1 MRLSGVSFS
10 VLGLLVAACG
20 GGAPTDGTQLANG
33 KYTADGLNLE
43 GTVTATVT
51 IKGHKISSVTVK
63 DNGNTYSKY
72 TSAYT
77 EVPKRIVEAQSTDV
91 DGVTGATYSSDAVKS
106 AVDEALAIARGEKQA
121 PAKNAAISF
130 TPGTYTGSGKGYG
143 GQVQARVTF
152 SETGI
157 TDIRVGQQRETAHVG
172 DAAFPILGPK
182 LMEAN
187 GLGVDAVTGATM
199 SSFGLKAAVLSAAE
213 QAGVTNRTAFMNN
226 TIEVKAGA
234 PIEDTWDIVII
245 GGGGAGLC
253 AGAQAAQDGSTV
265 LVIEKNA
272 ELGGNTLVS
281 GGVYQSVD
289 HSLVWDASKPTAT
302 SAKGFDGKTHNKVRA
317 TVGCVNDLKVIY
329 GWSEEPFDA
338 SYYKDHEFVAGD
350 IEELSKHGVHPEY
363 LSTLQELKK
372 EIKAYLA
379 YAEPNLKRGVPEN
392 QLILFSTTNLHIF
405 QTYYGGL
412 RQNTAKDEWIY
423 GDYDLVKQFVL
434 EGEQLKPWL
443 MSIGVGFSDSQSTL
457 VGALWYRGNTMNG
470 CTVDADG
477 DGTTERYQ
485 GNWGSYVMAPVA
497 VINNADKHNRIMRET
512 SAGELIFENGR
523 VTGVKATMADGTPV
537 TAHAKKG
544 VIIATGGYA
553 ANIQKVLKTNKY
565 WSRQYLSPNIGTTN
579 RSSLRGDG
587 IDMAEKVGAAT
598 VGEGYTQLMPLAYT
612 ADGAIAFGGVEN
624 AVFISPKTGHRYVD
638 ECSERDVLSLN
649 GFKYGVDKFGAKGV
663 YFYIT
668 RGFGGFGGGG
678 FGGGFGGFGGGG
690 GFGGFGGGAPA
701 GGNANAAAAPVR
713 RFNGRDWS
721 GRVSELGDF
730 FNEIGVDTDP
740 EEVKKSIREYDMA
753 IMQGQQPKEAG
764 KRHPSGPIGNA
775 SRNADGTYNLDSYSI
790 DDASLSI
797 RVLAPSTHHTM
808 GGLKVDLDRRVLDS
822 NGKPIP
828 GLYAAGE
835 VTGGFF
841 GGNRLGGN
849 ALTECMASG
858 RIAAKGVEKDN
869 K

>member
-1 MRLSGVSFS
+1 MRISGVCFS
-10 VLGLLVAACG
+10 ALALVLAACG
-20 GGAPTDGTQLANG
+20 GGAPADGTQLANG
-33 KYTADGLNLE
+33 KYTADALNVE
-43 GTVTATVT
+43 STITATVT
-51 IKGHKISSVTVK
+51 IKGHKISAVTVK
-63 DNGNTYSKY
+63 DNGSTYAQY
-72 TSAYT
+72 TSPYT
-77 EVPKRIVEAQSTDV
+77 EISKRIVEAQSTDV
-91 DGVTGATYSSDAVKS
+91 DGITGATYSSDAVKK
-106 AVDEALAIARGEKQA
+106 AVDLALAQARGEKA
-121 PAKNAAISF
+121 VPDKNAALAF

-152 SETGI
+152 SETGV
-157 TDIRVGQQRETAHVG
+157 TDIRIGQQRETAHVG
-172 DAAFPILGPK
+172 DVALQNLPAKIIA
-182 LMEAN
+182 AN
-187 GLGVDAVTGATM
+187 GLNVDAVSGATM
-199 SSFGLKAAVLSAAE
+199 SSFGLKEAVLDAAD
-213 QAGVTNRTAFMNN
+213 QAGVTNRKAFIDN
-226 TIEVKAGA
+226 TVRNGHSDAKIA
-234 PIEDTWDIVII
+234 DTWDVVVI

-253 AGAQAAQDGSTV
+253 AAAQAAQDGNTV
-265 LVIEKNA
+265 LIIEKNA

-289 HSLVWDASKPTAT
+289 HSLVWDINNPTAT
-302 SAKGFDGKTHNKVRA
+302 SAKGFDGKMHNKVRA

-329 GWSEEPFDA
+329 GWSEAPFDA

-350 IEELSKHGVHPEY
+350 IEELSKHGVHAEY
-363 LSTLQELKK
+363 LPVLQDLKK
-372 EIKAYLA
+372 EIKAYLD
-379 YAEPNLKRGVPEN
+379 YAEPQLKKGVPEN
-392 QLILFSTTNLHIF
+392 QLLLFSTTNLHIF

-423 GDYDLVKQFVL
+423 GDYDLVKQFIV

-443 MSIGVGFSDSQSTL
+443 MSMGVGFSDSQSTL

-470 CTVDADG
+470 CTADADG
-477 DGTTERYQ
+477 DGTMERYQ
-485 GNWGSYVMAPVA
+485 GNWGSYVMAPLA
-497 VINNADKHNRIMRET
+497 VVRNASKHNRVLRET
-512 SAGELIFENGR
+512 SANELIFENGR
-523 VTGVKATMADGTPV
+523 VTGVKAKQVDGTEV
-537 TAHAKKG
+537 IALARKG

-565 WSRQYLSPNIGTTN
+565 WSRQYLSPTIGTTN

-598 VGEGYTQLMPLAYT
+598 VGEGYTQLMPLGYI

-624 AVFISPKTGHRYVD
+624 AIFISPKDGKRYVD

-649 GFKYGVDKFGAKGV
+649 GFKHGIEYEGVRGV

-668 RGFGGFGGGG
+668 PGF
-678 FGGGFGGFGGGG
+678 GGFGGFGGGMG
-690 GFGGFGGGAPA
+690 GFGGA
-701 GGNANAAAAPVR
+701 NANANANVNTGR

-721 GRVSELGDF
+721 GKASELPEF
-730 FNEIGVDTDP
+730 FDELGITLDA
-740 EEVKKSIREYDMA
+740 EVVKNSIREYDMA
-753 IMQGQQPKEAG
+753 VMDGRNPEGVG
-764 KRHPSGPIGNA
+764 KRHATGIIGSA
-775 SRNADGTYNLDSYSI
+775 RRGADGQYDKSTYNI
-790 DDASLSI
+790 DDANLSI

-808 GGLKVDLDRRVLDS
+808 GGLKVDLDRRVLDE
-822 NGKPIP
+822 NGKAIP

-858 RIAAKGVEKDN
+858 RIAAKGVEKDC

>member
-1 MRLSGVSFS
+1 MRLSRVCFP
-10 VLGLLVAACG
+10 VFAMLVAACG
-20 GGAPTDGTQLANG
+20 GGAPSDGTQLANG
-33 KYTADGLNLE
+33 KYSADALNVE
-43 GTVTATVT
+43 STITATVT
-51 IKGHKISSVTVK
+51 VKGHKISAVSVK
-63 DNGNTYSKY
+63 DNGNTYAQY
-72 TSAYT
+72 TSPYT
-77 EVPKRIVEAQSTDV
+77 VVPKRIVDAQSTDV
-91 DGVTGATYSSDAVKS
+91 DGVTGATYSSDAVKK
-106 AVDEALAIARGEKQA
+106 AVDLALAQARGEKPV
-121 PAKNAAISF
+121 PAKNAALSF

-172 DAAFPILGPK
+172 DVAFQTLPARIIA
-182 LMEAN
+182 AN
-187 GLGVDAVTGATM
+187 GLNVDAVSGATM
-199 SSFGLKAAVLSAAE
+199 SSFGLKEAVLDAAD
-213 QAGVTNRTAFMNN
+213 QAGVTNRKAFIDNS
-226 TIEVKAGA
+226 VKVEPGA
-234 PIEDTWDIVII
+234 PVDDTWDIVII

-253 AGAQAAQDGSTV
+253 AGAQAAQDGNTV
-265 LVIEKNA
+265 LIIEKNA

-289 HSLVWDASKPTAT
+289 HSLVWDINNPTAT
-302 SAKGFDGKTHNKVRA
+302 SAKGFDGRMHNKVRA

-329 GWSEEPFDA
+329 NWSEEPFDA

-350 IEELSKHGVHPEY
+350 IVELSKHGVHPEY
-363 LSTLQELKK
+363 LQTLKDLKK

-379 YAEPNLKRGVPEN
+379 YAEPQLKKGTPEN
-392 QLILFSTTNLHIF
+392 QLLLFSTTNLHIF

-423 GDYDLVKQFVL
+423 GEYPLVKQFIE

-443 MSIGVGFSDSQSTL
+443 MQMGVGFSDSQSTL

-470 CTVDADG
+470 CTTDADG

-485 GNWGSYVMAPVA
+485 GNWGSYVMAPLA
-497 VINNADKHNRIMRET
+497 VVNNADKHNRVMRET

-523 VTGVKATMADGTPV
+523 VTGVKAKMADGTQV
-537 TAHAKKG
+537 TAHARKG

-587 IDMAEKVGAAT
+587 IDMAQKIGAAT
-598 VGEGYTQLMPLAYT
+598 VGEGYTQLMPLAYI

-624 AVFISPKTGHRYVD
+624 AVFISTKTGKRYVD

-649 GFKYGVDKFGAKGV
+649 GFKNGIDLEGRHGV

-668 RGFGGFGGGG
+668 PGFGG

-690 GFGGFGGGAPA
+690 FGGFGGGF
-701 GGNANAAAAPVR
+701 GGGANASAAAPAR

-721 GRVSELGDF
+721 GKASEL
-730 FNEIGVDTDP
+730 P
-740 EEVKKSIREYDMA
+740 ELFDELGIKLDAEVVKNSIREYDMA
-753 IMQGQQPKEAG
+753 VMEGREPAPVG
-764 KRHPSGPIGNA
+764 KRHATGIIGSA
-775 SRNADGTYNLDSYSI
+775 RRGADGKYDTSTYNI
-790 DDASLSI
+790 DDANLSI

-808 GGLKVDLDRRVLDS
+808 GGLKIDLDRRVLDE
-822 NGKPIP
+822 NGKAIP

-858 RIAAKGVEKDN
+858 RIAAKGIEKDFR
-869 K
+869 

>member
-1 MRLSGVSFS
+1 MRISGVCFLS
-10 VLGLLVAACG
+10 LLVAACG

-33 KYTADGLNLE
+33 KYNADALNVE
-43 GTVTATVT
+43 STITATVT
-51 IKGHKISSVTVK
+51 VKGHKIAGVSVK
-63 DNGNTYSKY
+63 DNGNTYAQY
-72 TSAYT
+72 TSPYT
-77 EVPKRIVEAQSTDV
+77 VVAQRIVEAQSTDV
-91 DGVTGATYSSDAVKS
+91 DGVTGATYSSDAVKK
-106 AVDEALAIARGEKQA
+106 AVDLALAQARGEKPV
-121 PAKNAAISF
+121 PAKNAALGF

-172 DAAFPILGPK
+172 DVALQTLPAKIIA
-182 LMEAN
+182 AN
-187 GLGVDAVTGATM
+187 GLNVDAVSGATM
-199 SSFGLKAAVLSAAE
+199 SSFGLKEAVLDAAD
-213 QAGVTNRTAFMNN
+213 QAGVTNRKAFIDNG
-226 TIEVKAGA
+226 IKAQAGA
-234 PIEDTWDIVII
+234 PIDDTWDVVII

-253 AGAQAAQDGSTV
+253 AAAQAAQDGSSV
-265 LVIEKNA
+265 LIIEKNA

-289 HSLVWDASKPTAT
+289 HSLVWDINKPTAT
-302 SAKGFDGKTHNKVRA
+302 SAKGFDGKNHNKVRA

-329 GWSEEPFDA
+329 NWSEEPFDA
-338 SYYKDHEFVAGD
+338 NYYKDHEFVAGD
-350 IEELSKHGVHPEY
+350 IVELSKHGVHPEY
-363 LSTLQELKK
+363 LQTLQDLKK

-379 YAEPNLKRGVPEN
+379 YAEPQLKKGTPEN
-392 QLILFSTTNLHIF
+392 QLLLFSTTNLHIF

-423 GDYDLVKQFVL
+423 GDYDLVKQFIV

-443 MSIGVGFSDSQSTL
+443 MSMGVGFSDSQSTL

-470 CTVDADG
+470 CTADADG
-477 DGTTERYQ
+477 DGNPERYS
-485 GNWGSYVMAPVA
+485 GNWGSYVMAPLA
-497 VINNADKHNRIMRET
+497 VVNNANAHNRVMRET
-512 SAGELIFENGR
+512 SANELIFENGR
-523 VTGVKATMADGTPV
+523 VTGVKAKMADGTEV

-587 IDMAEKVGAAT
+587 IDMAEKIGAAT
-598 VGEGYTQLMPLAYT
+598 VGEGYTQLMPLAYI

-624 AVFISPKTGHRYVD
+624 AIFISTKDGKRYVD

-649 GFKYGVDKFGAKGV
+649 GFKHGIDLEGRRGV

-668 RGFGGFGGGG
+668 PGFGG

-690 GFGGFGGGAPA
+690 FGGFGGGAPQA
-701 GGNANAAAAPVR
+701 NANTNTR

-721 GRVSELGDF
+721 GKASEL
-730 FNEIGVDTDP
+730 P
-740 EEVKKSIREYDMA
+740 ELFDELGIKLDAEVVKNSIREYDMA
-753 IMQGQQPKEAG
+753 VMDGREPEGVG
-764 KRHPSGPIGNA
+764 KRHATGIIGSA
-775 SRNADGTYNLDSYSI
+775 RRGADGQYDKSTYNI
-790 DDASLSI
+790 DDANLSI

-808 GGLKVDLDRRVLDS
+808 GGLKVDLDRRVLDES
-822 NGKPIP
+822 GKAIP

-858 RIAAKGVEKDN
+858 RIAAKGIEKDN
-869 K
+869 Q

>member
-1 MRLSGVSFS
+1 MRISGVSFS

-33 KYTADGLNLE
+33 KYSADALNVE
-43 GTVTATVT
+43 STITATVT
-51 IKGHKISSVTVK
+51 VKGHKIAAVSVK
-63 DNGNTYSKY
+63 DNGSTYAQY
-72 TSAYT
+72 TSPYT
-77 EVPKRIVEAQSTDV
+77 VVAQRIVEAQSTDV
-91 DGVTGATYSSDAVKS
+91 DGITGATYSSDAVKK
-106 AVDEALAIARGEKQA
+106 AVDLALAQARGEKPV
-121 PAKNAAISF
+121 PAKNAALGF

-157 TDIRVGQQRETAHVG
+157 TEIRVGQQRETAHVG
-172 DAAFPILGPK
+172 DVALQTLPDKIIA
-182 LMEAN
+182 AN
-187 GLGVDAVTGATM
+187 GLGVDAVSGATM
-199 SSFGLKAAVLSAAE
+199 STFGLKEAVLDAAD
-213 QAGVTNRTAFMNN
+213 QAGVTNRKAFIDN
-226 TIEVKAGA
+226 TVKAQAGA
-234 PIEDTWDIVII
+234 PIEDTWDVVII

-253 AGAQAAQDGSTV
+253 AAAQAAQDGSTV
-265 LVIEKNA
+265 LIIEKNA

-289 HSLVWDASKPTAT
+289 HSLVWDINRPTAT
-302 SAKGFDGKTHNKVRA
+302 SAKGFDGKQHNKVRA

-329 GWSEEPFDA
+329 NWSEEPFDA
-338 SYYKDHEFVAGD
+338 AYYKDHEFVAGD
-350 IEELSKHGVHPEY
+350 IVELSKHGVHPEY
-363 LSTLQELKK
+363 LETLKELKK

-379 YAEPNLKRGVPEN
+379 YAEPQLQKGTPEN
-392 QLILFSTTNLHIF
+392 QLLLFSTTNLHIF

-423 GDYDLVKQFVL
+423 GDYDLVKQFIV

-443 MSIGVGFSDSQSTL
+443 MEMGVGFSDSQSTL
-457 VGALWYRGNTMNG
+457 VGALWYRGNSMNG
-470 CTVDADG
+470 CTADADG
-477 DGTTERYQ
+477 DGNPERYS
-485 GNWGSYVMAPVA
+485 GNWGSYVMAPLA
-497 VINNADKHNRIMRET
+497 VVNNADKHNRVMRET
-512 SAGELIFENGR
+512 SANELIFENGR
-523 VTGVKATMADGTPV
+523 VTGVKAKMADGTEV

-587 IDMAEKVGAAT
+587 IDMAQKIGAAT
-598 VGEGYTQLMPLAYT
+598 VGEGYTQLMPLAYI

-624 AVFISPKTGHRYVD
+624 VVFISTKDGKRYVD

-649 GFKYGVDKFGAKGV
+649 GFKHGVELEGRRGV
-663 YFYIT
+663 YFYVM
-668 RGFGGFGGGG
+668 GGGGFGG

-690 GFGGFGGGAPA
+690 GHA
-701 GGNANAAAAPVR
+701 
-713 RFNGRDWS
+713 FNGRDWS
-721 GRVSELGDF
+721 GKASALPELFDELGIKLDA
-730 FNEIGVDTDP
+730 
-740 EEVKKSIREYDMA
+740 EVVKNSIREYDMA
-753 IMQGQQPKEAG
+753 VMDGREPSPIG
-764 KRHPSGPIGNA
+764 KRHATGIIGSA
-775 SRNADGTYNLDSYSI
+775 RRGADGQYDKSTYNI
-790 DDASLSI
+790 DDANLTI

-808 GGLKVDLDRRVLDS
+808 GGLKIDLDRRVLDES
-822 NGKPIP
+822 GKAIP

-869 K
+869 Q

>member
-1 MRLSGVSFS
+1 MRLSKVCFWS
-10 VLGLLVAACG
+10 LGLLMVSCG

-33 KYTADGLNLE
+33 KYSADALNVE
-43 GTVTATVT
+43 STITATVT
-51 IKGHKISSVTVK
+51 VKGHKIASVSVK
-63 DNGNTYSKY
+63 DNGNTYAQY
-72 TSAYT
+72 TTPYT
-77 EVPKRIVEAQSTDV
+77 VVAQRIVEAQSTDV
-91 DGVTGATYSSDAVKS
+91 DGITGATYSSDAVKK
-106 AVDEALAIARGEKQA
+106 AVDIALAQARGEKPV
-121 PAKNAAISF
+121 PAKNAALAF

-152 SETGI
+152 SENGI
-157 TDIRVGQQRETAHVG
+157 TEIRVGQQRETAHVG
-172 DAAFPILGPK
+172 DVALQTLPDKIIA
-182 LMEAN
+182 AN
-187 GLGVDAVTGATM
+187 GLGVDAVSGATM
-199 SSFGLKAAVLSAAE
+199 SSFGLKEAVLDAAD
-213 QAGVTNRTAFMNN
+213 QAGVTNRKAFIDN
-226 TIEVKAGA
+226 TVKVQAGA
-234 PIEDTWDIVII
+234 PIDDTWDVVII

-253 AGAQAAQDGSTV
+253 AAAQAAQDGNTV
-265 LVIEKNA
+265 LIIEKNA

-289 HSLVWDASKPTAT
+289 HSLVWDINKPTAT
-302 SAKGFDGKTHNKVRA
+302 SAKGFDGKNHNKVRA

-329 GWSEEPFDA
+329 NWSEEPFDA
-338 SYYKDHEFVAGD
+338 AYYKDHEFVAGD

-363 LSTLQELKK
+363 LQTLKDLKK

-379 YAEPNLKRGVPEN
+379 YAEPNLKKGIAEN
-392 QLILFSTTNLHIF
+392 QLTLFSTTNLHIF

-423 GDYDLVKQFVL
+423 GDYELVKQFVE

-443 MSIGVGFSDSQSTL
+443 MKMGVGFSDSQSTL

-470 CTVDADG
+470 CTTDADG
-477 DGTTERYQ
+477 DGSTERYS
-485 GNWGSYVMAPVA
+485 GNWGSYVMAPLA
-497 VINNADKHNRIMRET
+497 VVNNADKHNRVMRET
-512 SAGELIFENGR
+512 SANELIFENGR
-523 VTGVKATMADGTPV
+523 VTGVKAKMADGTEV
-537 TAHAKKG
+537 TAHARKG

-587 IDMAEKVGAAT
+587 IDMAQKVGAAT
-598 VGEGYTQLMPLAYT
+598 VGEGYTQLMPLAYI

-624 AVFISPKTGHRYVD
+624 AIFISTKDGKRYVD

-649 GFKYGVDKFGAKGV
+649 GFKHGVELEGRRGV

-668 RGFGGFGGGG
+668 PGFGG

-690 GFGGFGGGAPA
+690 FGGFGGGAP
-701 GGNANAAAAPVR
+701 GGNNQANANTNVR

-721 GRVSELGDF
+721 GKASEL
-730 FNEIGVDTDP
+730 P
-740 EEVKKSIREYDMA
+740 ELFEELGLDLDAEVVKNSIREYDMA
-753 IMQGQQPKEAG
+753 VMEGRSPEGVG
-764 KRHPSGPIGNA
+764 KRHATGIIGSA
-775 SRNADGTYNLDSYSI
+775 RRGADGQYDKSTYNI
-790 DDASLSI
+790 DDANLSI

-808 GGLKVDLDRRVLDS
+808 GGLKIDLDRRVLDE
-822 NGKPIP
+822 NGKAIP

>member
-1 MRLSGVSFS
+1 MS
-10 VLGLLVAACG
+10 CG
-20 GGAPTDGTQLANG
+20 GSQVQDGTQLANG
-33 KYTADGLNLE
+33 KYSADALNVE
-43 GTVTATVT
+43 STITATVT
-51 IKGHKISSVTVK
+51 VKGHKIAAVSVK
-63 DNGNTYSKY
+63 DNGSTYAQY
-72 TSAYT
+72 TSPYT
-77 EVPKRIVEAQSTDV
+77 VVAQRIVEAQSTDV
-91 DGVTGATYSSDAVKS
+91 DGVTGATYSSDAVKK
-106 AVDEALAIARGEKQA
+106 AVDLALAQARGEKPV
-121 PAKNAAISF
+121 PAKNAALSF

-172 DAAFPILGPK
+172 DVALQTLPAK
-182 LMEAN
+182 LIAAN
-187 GLGVDAVTGATM
+187 GLNVDAVSGATM
-199 SSFGLKAAVLSAAE
+199 SSFGLKEAVLDAAD
-213 QAGVTNRTAFMNN
+213 QAGVTNRKAFIDNG
-226 TIEVKAGA
+226 VKAQPGA
-234 PIEDTWDIVII
+234 PIEDTWDVVII

-253 AGAQAAQDGSTV
+253 AAAQAAQDGSTV
-265 LVIEKNA
+265 LIIEKNA

-289 HSLVWDASKPTAT
+289 HSLVWDINRPTAT
-302 SAKGFDGKTHNKVRA
+302 SAKGFDGKQHNKVRA

-329 GWSEEPFDA
+329 NWSEEPFDA
-338 SYYKDHEFVAGD
+338 AYYKDHEFVAGD
-350 IEELSKHGVHPEY
+350 IVELSKHGVHPEY
-363 LSTLQELKK
+363 LETLKELKK

-379 YAEPNLKRGVPEN
+379 YAEPQLQKGTPEN
-392 QLILFSTTNLHIF
+392 QLLLFSTTNLHIF

-423 GDYDLVKQFVL
+423 GDYDLVKQFIL

-443 MSIGVGFSDSQSTL
+443 MSMGVGFSDSQSTL
-457 VGALWYRGNTMNG
+457 VGALWYRGNSMNG
-470 CTVDADG
+470 CTADADG
-477 DGTTERYQ
+477 DGTPERYS
-485 GNWGSYVMAPVA
+485 GNWGSYVMAPLA
-497 VINNADKHNRIMRET
+497 VVNNADKHNRVMRET
-512 SAGELIFENGR
+512 SANELIFENGR
-523 VTGVKATMADGTPV
+523 VTGVKAKMADGTEV

-598 VGEGYTQLMPLAYT
+598 IGEGYTQLMPLAYI

-624 AVFISPKTGHRYVD
+624 VVFISTKDGKRYVD

-649 GFKYGVDKFGAKGV
+649 GFKHGVELEGRRGV
-663 YFYIT
+663 YLYVM
-668 RGFGGFGGGG
+668 GGGGFGG

-690 GFGGFGGGAPA
+690 GGHS
-701 GGNANAAAAPVR
+701 
-713 RFNGRDWS
+713 FNGRDWS
-721 GRVSELGDF
+721 GKASALPELFDELGIKLDA
-730 FNEIGVDTDP
+730 
-740 EEVKKSIREYDMA
+740 EVVKNSIREYDMA
-753 IMQGQQPKEAG
+753 VMDGRDPSPIG
-764 KRHPSGPIGNA
+764 KRHATGIIGSA
-775 SRNADGTYNLDSYSI
+775 RRGADGQYDKSTYNI
-790 DDASLSI
+790 EDANLTI

-808 GGLKVDLDRRVLDS
+808 GGLKIDLDRRVLDES
-822 NGKPIP
+822 GKAIP

-858 RIAAKGVEKDN
+858 RIAAMGVEKDN

>member
-1 MRLSGVSFS
+1 MRISGVSFS

-20 GGAPTDGTQLANG
+20 GGAPKDGTQLANG
-33 KYTADGLNLE
+33 KYTADALNVE
-43 GTVTATVT
+43 STITATVT
-51 IKGHKISSVTVK
+51 VKGHKIAAVSVK
-63 DNGNTYSKY
+63 DNGSTYAQY
-72 TSAYT
+72 TSPYT
-77 EVPKRIVEAQSTDV
+77 VVAQRIVEAQSTDV
-91 DGVTGATYSSDAVKS
+91 DGVTGATYSSDAVKK
-106 AVDEALAIARGEKQA
+106 AVDLALAQARGEKPV
-121 PAKNAAISF
+121 PAKNAALSF

-172 DAAFPILGPK
+172 DVALQTLPAK
-182 LMEAN
+182 LIAAN
-187 GLGVDAVTGATM
+187 GLNVDAVSGATM
-199 SSFGLKAAVLSAAE
+199 SSFGLKEAVLDAAD
-213 QAGVTNRTAFMNN
+213 QAGVTNRKAFIDNG
-226 TIEVKAGA
+226 VKAQPGA
-234 PIEDTWDIVII
+234 PIEDTWDVVII

-253 AGAQAAQDGSTV
+253 AAAQAAQDGSTV
-265 LVIEKNA
+265 LIIEKNA

-289 HSLVWDASKPTAT
+289 HSLVWDINRPTAT
-302 SAKGFDGKTHNKVRA
+302 SAKGFDGKQHNKVRA

-329 GWSEEPFDA
+329 NWSEEPFDA
-338 SYYKDHEFVAGD
+338 AYYKDHEFVAGD
-350 IEELSKHGVHPEY
+350 IVELSKHGVHPEY
-363 LSTLQELKK
+363 LETLKELKK

-379 YAEPNLKRGVPEN
+379 YAEPQLQKGTPEN
-392 QLILFSTTNLHIF
+392 QLLLFSTTNLHIF

-423 GDYDLVKQFVL
+423 GDYDLVKQFIL

-443 MSIGVGFSDSQSTL
+443 MSMGVGFSDSQSTL
-457 VGALWYRGNTMNG
+457 VGALWYRGNSMNG
-470 CTVDADG
+470 CTADADG
-477 DGTTERYQ
+477 DGTPERYS
-485 GNWGSYVMAPVA
+485 GNWGSYVMAPLA
-497 VINNADKHNRIMRET
+497 VVNNADKHNRVMRET
-512 SAGELIFENGR
+512 SANELIFENGR
-523 VTGVKATMADGTPV
+523 VTGVKAKMADGTEV

-598 VGEGYTQLMPLAYT
+598 VGEGYTQLMPLAYI

-624 AVFISPKTGHRYVD
+624 VVFISTKDGKRYVD

-649 GFKYGVDKFGAKGV
+649 GFKHGVELEGRRGV
-663 YFYIT
+663 YLYVM
-668 RGFGGFGGGG
+668 GGGGFGG

-690 GFGGFGGGAPA
+690 GGHS
-701 GGNANAAAAPVR
+701 
-713 RFNGRDWS
+713 FNGRDWS
-721 GRVSELGDF
+721 GKASALPEFFDELGIKLDA
-730 FNEIGVDTDP
+730 
-740 EEVKKSIREYDMA
+740 EVVKNSIREYDMA
-753 IMQGQQPKEAG
+753 VMDGREPEGVG
-764 KRHPSGPIGNA
+764 KRHATGIIGSA
-775 SRNADGTYNLDSYSI
+775 RRGADGQYDKSSYNI
-790 DDASLSI
+790 DDANLTI

-808 GGLKVDLDRRVLDS
+808 GGLKVDLDRRVLDES
-822 NGKPIP
+822 GKAIP

-858 RIAAKGVEKDN
+858 RIAAMGVEKDN

>member
-1 MRLSGVSFS
+1 MRISKVCFWSLSL
-10 VLGLLVAACG
+10 VLAACG
-20 GGAPTDGTQLANG
+20 GGAPSDGTQLANG
-33 KYTADGLNLE
+33 KFSADGLNLE

-51 IKGHKISSVTVK
+51 VKGHKITAITIK
-63 DNGNTYSKY
+63 DNGNTFSKY
-72 TSAYT
+72 TSALV
-77 EVPKRIVEAQSTDV
+77 EIPKRIVEAQSTDV

-106 AVDEALAIARGEKQA
+106 AVDEALAIARGEKEA
-121 PAKNAAISF
+121 PAKNAEIRF
-130 TPGTYTGSGKGYG
+130 TPGTYTGRGKGYG
-143 GQVQARVTF
+143 GQLQARVTF

-157 TDIRVGQQRETAHVG
+157 TDITVGQQRETAHVG
-172 DAAFPILGPK
+172 DVAFPNLSPK
-182 LMEAN
+182 IIAAN

-199 SSFGLKAAVLSAAE
+199 SSFGLKAAVLDAAQ

-226 TIEVKAGA
+226 KLDVKPGD
-234 PIEDTWDIVII
+234 PIEDTWDIVIV

-253 AGAQAAQDGSTV
+253 AAAQAAQDGNSV

-289 HSLVWDASKPTAT
+289 HHLVWDEDKPTSTKAR
-302 SAKGFDGKTHNKVRA
+302 GFDGEMHDRVRS
-317 TVGCVNDLKVIY
+317 TVGCINDLKVILR
-329 GWSEEPFDA
+329 WNEEPFDA

-363 LSTLQELKK
+363 LPTLKQLKK
-372 EIKAYLA
+372 EIRAYLSF
-379 YAEPNLKRGVPEN
+379 AEPNIKAGWSEN
-392 QLILFSTTNLHIF
+392 RLVQFSTTNLHIF

-423 GDYDLVKQFVL
+423 GDYELVKQFIE
-434 EGEQLKPWL
+434 EGEKLKPWL
-443 MSIGVGFSDSQSTL
+443 MKMGVGFTDSQSTL
-457 VGALWYRGNTMNG
+457 VGALWYRGNTMTG
-470 CTVDADG
+470 ATVDSDG
-477 DGTTERYQ
+477 DGKKETYQ
-485 GNWGSYVMAPVA
+485 GNWGAYVMAPLSV
-497 VINNADKHNRIMRET
+497 VNNADEHNRIMKET

-523 VTGVKATMADGTPV
+523 VTGVKAKMADGTPV
-537 TAHAKKG
+537 IAHAKKG

-587 IDMAEKVGAAT
+587 IDMAQKVGAAT

-612 ADGAIAFGGVEN
+612 SDGAIAFGGVEN

-649 GFKYGVDKFGAKGV
+649 GFKHGIDKFGARGV
-663 YFYIT
+663 YFYVM
-668 RGFGGFGGGG
+668 RGGFGG
-678 FGGGFGGFGGGG
+678 FGGGFGGGFA
-690 GFGGFGGGAPA
+690 GFGGFGGGNNQTAA
-701 GGNANAAAAPVR
+701 NANANVR

-721 GRVSELGDF
+721 GRISELGDF

-753 IMQGQQPKEAG
+753 VMQGQQPAEAG

-775 SRNADGTYNLDSYSI
+775 RRNSDGTYDLSSYSL
-790 DDASLSI
+790 DDVSVSI

-808 GGLKVDLDRRVLDS
+808 GGLKIDLDRRVLDES
-822 NGKPIP
+822 GKAIP

-869 K
+869 Q

>member
-1 MRLSGVSFS
+1 MRLSRVCFP
-10 VLGLLVAACG
+10 VFAMLVAACG
-20 GGAPTDGTQLANG
+20 GGAPSDGTQLANG
-33 KYTADGLNLE
+33 KYSADALNVE
-43 GTVTATVT
+43 STITATVT
-51 IKGHKISSVTVK
+51 VKGHKISAVSVK
-63 DNGNTYSKY
+63 DNGNTYAQY
-72 TSAYT
+72 TSPYT
-77 EVPKRIVEAQSTDV
+77 VVPKRIVDAQSTDV
-91 DGVTGATYSSDAVKS
+91 DGVTGATYSSDAVKK
-106 AVDEALAIARGEKQA
+106 AVDLALAQARGEKPV
-121 PAKNAAISF
+121 PARNAALSF

-172 DAAFPILGPK
+172 DVALQTLPQKIIA
-182 LMEAN
+182 AN
-187 GLGVDAVTGATM
+187 GLGVDAVSGATM
-199 SSFGLKAAVLSAAE
+199 SSFGLKEAVLDAAD
-213 QAGVTNRTAFMNN
+213 QAGVTNRKAFIDNS
-226 TIEVKAGA
+226 VKVEPGA
-234 PIEDTWDIVII
+234 PVDDTWDIVII

-253 AGAQAAQDGSTV
+253 AGAQAAQDGNTV
-265 LVIEKNA
+265 LIIEKNA

-289 HSLVWDASKPTAT
+289 HSLVWDINNPTAT
-302 SAKGFDGKTHNKVRA
+302 SAKGFDGRMHNKVRA

-329 GWSEEPFDA
+329 NWSEEPFDA

-350 IEELSKHGVHPEY
+350 IVELSKHGVHPEY
-363 LSTLQELKK
+363 LQTLKDLKK
-372 EIKAYLA
+372 EIKAYLD
-379 YAEPNLKRGVPEN
+379 YAEPQLKKGTPEN
-392 QLILFSTTNLHIF
+392 QLLLFSTTNLHIF

-423 GDYDLVKQFVL
+423 GDYELVKQFIE

-443 MSIGVGFSDSQSTL
+443 MQMGVGFSDSQSTL

-470 CTVDADG
+470 CTTDADG

-485 GNWGSYVMAPVA
+485 GNWGSYVMAPLA
-497 VINNADKHNRIMRET
+497 VVNNADKHNRVMRET
-512 SAGELIFENGR
+512 SANELIFENGR
-523 VTGVKATMADGTPV
+523 VTGVKAKMADGTQV
-537 TAHAKKG
+537 TAHARKG

-587 IDMAEKVGAAT
+587 IDMAQKIGAAT
-598 VGEGYTQLMPLAYT
+598 VGEGYTQLMPLAYI

-624 AVFISPKTGHRYVD
+624 AVFISTKTGKRYVD

-649 GFKYGVDKFGAKGV
+649 GFKNGIDLEGRHGV

-668 RGFGGFGGGG
+668 PGFGG

-690 GFGGFGGGAPA
+690 FGGFGGGF
-701 GGNANAAAAPVR
+701 GGGGGANANASAAAPAR

-721 GRVSELGDF
+721 GKASEL
-730 FNEIGVDTDP
+730 P
-740 EEVKKSIREYDMA
+740 ELFDELGIKLDAEVVKNSIREYDMA
-753 IMQGQQPKEAG
+753 VMEGREPAPVG
-764 KRHPSGPIGNA
+764 KRHATGIIGSA
-775 SRNADGTYNLDSYSI
+775 RRGADGKYDTSTYNI
-790 DDASLSI
+790 DDANLSI

-808 GGLKVDLDRRVLDS
+808 GGLKIDLDRRVLDE
-822 NGKPIP
+822 NGKAIP

-858 RIAAKGVEKDN
+858 RIAAKGIEKDN

>member
-1 MRLSGVSFS
+1 MRLSGVCFS
-10 VLGLLVAACG
+10 ALGLVLVACG

-33 KYTADGLNLE
+33 KYTADALNVE
-43 GTVTATVT
+43 STITATVT
-51 IKGHKISSVTVK
+51 VKGHKIAAVSVK
-63 DNGNTYSKY
+63 DNGNTYAQY
-72 TSAYT
+72 TSPYT
-77 EVPKRIVEAQSTDV
+77 VVANRIVEAQSTDV
-91 DGVTGATYSSDAVKS
+91 DGITGATYSSDAVKK
-106 AVDEALAIARGEKQA
+106 AVDLALAQARGEKPV
-121 PAKNAAISF
+121 PAKNAALTF

-157 TDIRVGQQRETAHVG
+157 TEIRVGQQRETAHVG
-172 DAAFPILGPK
+172 DVALQTLPAK
-182 LMEAN
+182 LIAAN
-187 GLGVDAVTGATM
+187 GLNVDAVSGATM
-199 SSFGLKAAVLSAAE
+199 SSFGLKEAVLDAAD
-213 QAGVTNRTAFMNN
+213 QAGVTNRKAFIDN
-226 TIEVKAGA
+226 TVKVQAGA
-234 PIEDTWDIVII
+234 PIEDTWDVVII

-253 AGAQAAQDGSTV
+253 AAAQAAQDGSTV
-265 LVIEKNA
+265 LIIEKNA

-289 HSLVWDASKPTAT
+289 HSLVWDIKKPTAT
-302 SAKGFDGKTHNKVRA
+302 SAKGFDGKNHNKVRA

-329 GWSEEPFDA
+329 NWSEEPFDA
-338 SYYKDHEFVAGD
+338 AYYKDHEFVAGD
-350 IEELSKHGVHPEY
+350 IVELSKHGVHPEY
-363 LSTLQELKK
+363 LQTLQDLKK
-372 EIKAYLA
+372 EIKAYLD
-379 YAEPNLKRGVPEN
+379 YAEPQLKKGTPEN
-392 QLILFSTTNLHIF
+392 QLLLFSTTNLHIF

-423 GDYDLVKQFVL
+423 GDYDLVKQFIV

-443 MSIGVGFSDSQSTL
+443 MSMGVGFSDSQSTL
-457 VGALWYRGNTMNG
+457 VGALWYRGNSMNG
-470 CTVDADG
+470 CTADADG
-477 DGTTERYQ
+477 DGNPERYS
-485 GNWGSYVMAPVA
+485 GNWGSYVMAPLA
-497 VINNADKHNRIMRET
+497 VVNNANKHNRVMRET
-512 SAGELIFENGR
+512 SANELIFENGR
-523 VTGVKATMADGTPV
+523 VTGVKAKMADGTEV

-598 VGEGYTQLMPLAYT
+598 VGEGYTQLMPLAYI

-624 AVFISPKTGHRYVD
+624 VVFISTKDGKRYVD

-649 GFKYGVDKFGAKGV
+649 GFKHGVELEGRRGV
-663 YFYIT
+663 YFYVM
-668 RGFGGFGGGG
+668 GGGGFGG
-678 FGGGFGGFGGGG
+678 FGGGFGGFGGVGG
-690 GFGGFGGGAPA
+690 GGGGHA
-701 GGNANAAAAPVR
+701 
-713 RFNGRDWS
+713 FNGRDWS
-721 GRVSELGDF
+721 GKASALPELFDELGIKLDA
-730 FNEIGVDTDP
+730 
-740 EEVKKSIREYDMA
+740 EVVKNSIREYDMA
-753 IMQGQQPKEAG
+753 VMDGREPSPIG
-764 KRHPSGPIGNA
+764 KRHATGIIGSA
-775 SRNADGTYNLDSYSI
+775 RRGADGQYDKSTYNI
-790 DDASLSI
+790 DDANLTI

-808 GGLKVDLDRRVLDS
+808 GGLKIDLDRRVLDES
-822 NGKPIP
+822 GKAIP

>member
-1 MRLSGVSFS
+1 MRIIKVCS
-10 VLGLLVAACG
+10 LGLLVAACG

-33 KYTADGLNLE
+33 KYSADALNVE
-43 GTVTATVT
+43 STITATVT
-51 IKGHKISSVTVK
+51 VKGHKIASVSVK
-63 DNGNTYSKY
+63 DNGNTYAQY
-72 TSAYT
+72 TSPYT
-77 EVPKRIVEAQSTDV
+77 VVAQRIVEAQSTDV
-91 DGVTGATYSSDAVKS
+91 DGITGATYSSDAVKK
-106 AVDEALAIARGEKQA
+106 AVDLALAQARGEKPV
-121 PAKNAAISF
+121 PAKNAALSF

-157 TDIRVGQQRETAHVG
+157 TEIRVGQQRETAHVG
-172 DAAFPILGPK
+172 DVALQTLPDKIIA
-182 LMEAN
+182 AN
-187 GLGVDAVTGATM
+187 GLGVDAVSGATM
-199 SSFGLKAAVLSAAE
+199 SSFGLKEAVLDAAD
-213 QAGVTNRTAFMNN
+213 QAGVTNRKAFIDNSF
-226 TIEVKAGA
+226 KAQAGA
-234 PIEDTWDIVII
+234 PIDDTWDVVII

-253 AGAQAAQDGSTV
+253 AAAQAAQDGSTV
-265 LVIEKNA
+265 LIIEKNA

-289 HSLVWDASKPTAT
+289 HSLVWDINRPTAT
-302 SAKGFDGKTHNKVRA
+302 SAKGFDGRNHNKVRA

-329 GWSEEPFDA
+329 NWSEEPFDA
-338 SYYKDHEFVAGD
+338 NYYKDHEFVAGD
-350 IEELSKHGVHPEY
+350 IVELSKHGVHPEY
-363 LSTLQELKK
+363 LQTLQDLKK

-379 YAEPNLKRGVPEN
+379 YAEPQLKKGTPEN
-392 QLILFSTTNLHIF
+392 QLLLFSTTNLHIF

-423 GDYDLVKQFVL
+423 GDYDLVKQFIV

-443 MSIGVGFSDSQSTL
+443 MSMGVGFSDSQSTL

-470 CTVDADG
+470 CTTDADG
-477 DGTTERYQ
+477 DGTTERYS
-485 GNWGSYVMAPVA
+485 GNWGSYVMAPLA
-497 VINNADKHNRIMRET
+497 VVNTANAHNRVMRET
-512 SAGELIFENGR
+512 SANELIFENGR
-523 VTGVKATMADGTPV
+523 VTGVKAKMADGTEV

-587 IDMAEKVGAAT
+587 IDMAQKIGAAT
-598 VGEGYTQLMPLAYT
+598 VGEGYTQLMPLAYI

-624 AVFISPKTGHRYVD
+624 AVFISTKDGKRYVD

-649 GFKYGVDKFGAKGV
+649 GFKHGVELEGRRGV

-668 RGFGGFGGGG
+668 PGFGG

-690 GFGGFGGGAPA
+690 FGGFGGGGF
-701 GGNANAAAAPVR
+701 GGGANANANANATPAR

-721 GRVSELGDF
+721 GKASEL
-730 FNEIGVDTDP
+730 P
-740 EEVKKSIREYDMA
+740 ELFEELGLNLDAEVVKNSIREYDMA
-753 IMQGQQPKEAG
+753 VMDGREPSPIG
-764 KRHPSGPIGNA
+764 KRHATGIIGSA
-775 SRNADGTYNLDSYSI
+775 RRGADGQYDKSTYNI
-790 DDASLSI
+790 DDANLSI

-808 GGLKVDLDRRVLDS
+808 GGLKIDLDRRVLDE
-822 NGKPIP
+822 NGKAIP

>member
-1 MRLSGVSFS
+1 MRISGVSFS

-33 KYTADGLNLE
+33 KYSADALNVE
-43 GTVTATVT
+43 STITATVT
-51 IKGHKISSVTVK
+51 VKGHKIAAVSVK
-63 DNGNTYSKY
+63 DNGSTYAQY
-72 TSAYT
+72 TSPYT
-77 EVPKRIVEAQSTDV
+77 VVAQRIVEAQSTDV
-91 DGVTGATYSSDAVKS
+91 DGVTGATYSSDAVKK
-106 AVDEALAIARGEKQA
+106 AVDLALAQARGEKPV
-121 PAKNAAISF
+121 PAKNAALSF

-172 DAAFPILGPK
+172 DVALQTLPAK
-182 LMEAN
+182 LIAAN
-187 GLGVDAVTGATM
+187 GLNVDAVSGATM
-199 SSFGLKAAVLSAAE
+199 SSFGLKEAVLDAAD
-213 QAGVTNRTAFMNN
+213 QAGVTNRKAFIDNG
-226 TIEVKAGA
+226 VKAQPGA
-234 PIEDTWDIVII
+234 PIEDTWDVVII

-253 AGAQAAQDGSTV
+253 AAAQAAQDGSTV
-265 LVIEKNA
+265 LIIEKNA

-289 HSLVWDASKPTAT
+289 HSLVWDINRPTAT
-302 SAKGFDGKTHNKVRA
+302 SAKGFDGKQHNKVRA

-329 GWSEEPFDA
+329 NWSEEPFDA
-338 SYYKDHEFVAGD
+338 AYYKDHEFVAGD
-350 IEELSKHGVHPEY
+350 IVELSKHGVHPEY
-363 LSTLQELKK
+363 LETLKELKK

-379 YAEPNLKRGVPEN
+379 YAEPQLQKGTPEN
-392 QLILFSTTNLHIF
+392 QLLLFSTTNLHIF

-423 GDYDLVKQFVL
+423 GDYDLVKQFIL

-443 MSIGVGFSDSQSTL
+443 MSMGVGFSDSQSTL
-457 VGALWYRGNTMNG
+457 VGALWYRGNSMNG
-470 CTVDADG
+470 CTADADG
-477 DGTTERYQ
+477 DGTPERYS
-485 GNWGSYVMAPVA
+485 GNWGSYVMAPLA
-497 VINNADKHNRIMRET
+497 VVNNADKHNRVMRET
-512 SAGELIFENGR
+512 SANELIFENGR
-523 VTGVKATMADGTPV
+523 VTGVKAKMADGTEV

-598 VGEGYTQLMPLAYT
+598 IGEGYTQLMPLAYI

-624 AVFISPKTGHRYVD
+624 VVFISTKDGKRYVD

-649 GFKYGVDKFGAKGV
+649 GFKHGVELEGRRGV
-663 YFYIT
+663 YLYVM
-668 RGFGGFGGGG
+668 GGGGFGG

-690 GFGGFGGGAPA
+690 GGHS
-701 GGNANAAAAPVR
+701 
-713 RFNGRDWS
+713 FNGRDWS
-721 GRVSELGDF
+721 GKASALPELFDELGIKLDA
-730 FNEIGVDTDP
+730 
-740 EEVKKSIREYDMA
+740 EVVKNSIREYDMA
-753 IMQGQQPKEAG
+753 VMDGREPSPIG
-764 KRHPSGPIGNA
+764 KRHATGIIGSA
-775 SRNADGTYNLDSYSI
+775 RRGADGQYDKSTYNI
-790 DDASLSI
+790 EDANLTI

-808 GGLKVDLDRRVLDS
+808 GGLKIDLDRRVLDES
-822 NGKPIP
+822 GKAIP

-858 RIAAKGVEKDN
+858 RIAAMGVEKDN